1 MSTFSRFLPFLKPYL
16 SRMVLAGLLVM
27 GVAAINLALL
37 RLAGTLWDIITVQH
51 DQSRMTDMIAVFL
64 GLVVLQGL
72 CSMGHSYLTAWISQR
87 IVADFRR
94 HLFAHLHTLSVSFF
108 ARRRTGELLSRL
120 MNDVTVIQSVV
131 TETPIDSAK
140 QLVTFVGGITFL
152 LTMNW
157 RLCLLIL
164 VLLPLLVLVA
174 KFFGRRLKSLST
186 SIQDHTAA
194 MSTLIEEVISGIRIV
209 KSFVQTQREETRFA
223 AQVEQTLALTMRKAG
238 VMAVFIPVISLLT
251 FSAAAAV
258 LWYGGRQVID
268 GSVSPGDLFAFV
280 LFAGILIGPF
290 SSAARVFAQIREAQG
305 ATQRVFEI
313 LDTRSEVS
321 DSPTATTL
329 SSVSGH
335 IRAEHIGFA
344 YDPRQPVL
352 TDVSFE
358 AKPGELVAIVGPT
371 GAGKTTVMN
380 LLHRFY
386 DPTEGHITVDGH
398 DLRQVTMDSW
408 YRQIALVPQE
418 TILFGGTILDNIRYG
433 DEKASQEEVVAASRA
448 AHAHDFIM
456 SFPDQYQTIVGEK
469 GINVSGGQRQR
480 IAIARAIVK
489 NPRIL
494 LLDEATSALDSESE
508 RLVQEALEQLMKG
521 RTTFVIA
528 HRLTTIQRADR
539 ILVLNKGRLV
549 ETGTHA
555 ELMDRKGL
563 YQYLYTLAAHRTP
576 LVNLRRKV
584 GGGRPTHSILST
596 LDNSQPGKA
605 CPQFFVFTSRSFRSP
620 ACLQQ

>member
-1 MSTFSRFLPFLKPYL
+1 MSTFKCFLPFLKPYL
-16 SRMVLAGLLVM
+16 SRMLLAGLLVM

-37 RLAGTLWDIITVQH
+37 RLAGTLWDVITVQH
-51 DQSRMTDMIAVFL
+51 DSLRMTELITVFL
-64 GLVVLQGL
+64 GLVVIQGL
-72 CSMGHSYLTAWISQR
+72 CSMGHSYLTAWVSQR
-87 IVADFRR
+87 IVADFRT
-94 HLFAHLHTLSVSFF
+94 HLFAHLQTLSVSFF
-108 ARRRTGELLSRL
+108 SRRRTGELLSRL

-131 TETPIDSAK
+131 TETPIDTAK
-140 QLVTFVGGITFL
+140 QLVTFVGGIAFL

-164 VLLPLLVLVA
+164 VLLPLLVFVA

-186 SIQDHTAA
+186 SIQDQTAA
-194 MSTLIEEVISGIRIV
+194 LSTLIEEVISGIRIV
-209 KSFVQTQREETRFA
+209 KSFVQTNREATRFTT
-223 AQVEQTLALTMRKAG
+223 QVEQTLSLTMRRAG
-238 VMAVFIPVISLLT
+238 IMAVFIPVISLLT

-268 GSVSPGDLFAFV
+268 GTVSPGDLFAFV

-313 LDTRSEVS
+313 LDTHTEVS
-321 DSPTATTL
+321 DSPTAVSL
-329 SSVSGH
+329 AGVSGH
-335 IRAEHIGFA
+335 IRAEHVGFA

-352 TDVSFE
+352 TDLSFE

-371 GAGKTTVMN
+371 GAGKTTAIN
-380 LLHRFY
+380 LIHRFY
-386 DPTEGHITVDGH
+386 DPTEGHITIDGH
-398 DLRQVTMDSW
+398 DLRQVTLESW

-433 DEKASQEEVVAASRA
+433 NREASEEAVKEASRA
-448 AHAHDFIM
+448 AHAHEFIM
-456 SFPDQYQTIVGEK
+456 SFPDQYQTVVGEK

-480 IAIARAIVK
+480 IAIARAILK

-549 ETGTHA
+549 ESGTHG

-563 YQYLYTLAAHRTP
+563 YHYLYTLRLTELP
-576 LVNLRRKV
+576 
-584 GGGRPTHSILST
+584 S
-596 LDNSQPGKA
+596 
-605 CPQFFVFTSRSFRSP
+605 
-620 ACLQQ
+620 

>member
-1 MSTFSRFLPFLKPYL
+1 MSTFSRFLPFLRPYL

-51 DQSRMTDMIAVFL
+51 DQSRMTDMITGFL
-64 GLVVLQGL
+64 GLVILQGF

-87 IVADFRR
+87 IIADFRR

-152 LTMNW
+152 LMMNW

-174 KFFGRRLKSLST
+174 KVFGRKLKSLST

-209 KSFVQTQREETRFA
+209 KSFVQTQREEARFA

-313 LDTRSEVS
+313 LDTRSDVS
-321 DSPTATTL
+321 DSPTATML

-335 IRAEHIGFA
+335 IQAEHIDFA

-352 TDVSFE
+352 MDVSFE

-386 DPTEGHITVDGH
+386 DPTEGHITIDGH
-398 DLRQVTMDSW
+398 DLRHVTMDSW

-433 DEKASQEEVVAASRA
+433 DEKASQKEVIAASRA

-469 GINVSGGQRQR
+469 GINMSGGQRQR

-555 ELMDRKGL
+555 ELMDHKGL
-563 YQYLYTLAAHRTP
+563 YQYLYTLRLIELP
-576 LVNLRRKV
+576 
-584 GGGRPTHSILST
+584 S
-596 LDNSQPGKA
+596 
-605 CPQFFVFTSRSFRSP
+605 
-620 ACLQQ
+620 

>member
-16 SRMVLAGLLVM
+16 SRMALAGLLVM
-27 GVAAINLALL
+27 SVAAINLALL

-51 DQSRMTDMIAVFL
+51 DQSRMTDMITVFL
-64 GLVVLQGL
+64 GLVVLQGF

-87 IVADFRR
+87 IVANFRR

-140 QLVTFVGGITFL
+140 QLVTFIGGIAFL

-174 KFFGRRLKSLST
+174 KIFGRKLKSLST
-186 SIQDHTAA
+186 SIQDHTATL
-194 MSTLIEEVISGIRIV
+194 STLTEEVISGIRVV
-209 KSFVQTQREETRFA
+209 KSFVQTQHEENRFG
-223 AQVEQTLALTMRKAG
+223 AQVEQTLALTMKRAG
-238 VMAVFIPVISLLT
+238 VMAIFIPVISLLT
-251 FSAAAAV
+251 FSVAAAV
-258 LWYGGRQVID
+258 VWYGGRQVID

-290 SSAARVFAQIREAQG
+290 SSAARVFAQVREAQG

-313 LDTRSEVS
+313 LDTHSEVS
-321 DSPTATTL
+321 DAPTATPL
-329 SSVSGH
+329 SIVSGH
-335 IRAEHIGFA
+335 IRAEHISFA
-344 YDPRQPVL
+344 YDSRQPVL

-386 DPTEGHITVDGH
+386 DPTEGHITIDGQ
-398 DLRQVTMDSW
+398 DLRQVTMESW
-408 YRQIALVPQE
+408 YRQVALVPQE
-418 TILFGGTILDNIRYG
+418 TILFGGTIFDNIRYG
-433 DEKASQEEVVAASRA
+433 NEKATQEEVTTASRA

-456 SFPDQYQTIVGEK
+456 SFPDQYQTMIGEK
-469 GINVSGGQRQR
+469 GINLSGGQRQR

-508 RLVQEALEQLMKG
+508 RFVQEALEQLMKG

-528 HRLTTIQRADR
+528 HRLTTIQGADR

-549 ETGTHA
+549 ETGTHV
-555 ELMDRKGL
+555 ELMNRKGL
-563 YQYLYTLAAHRTP
+563 YQYLYTLRLIELP
-576 LVNLRRKV
+576 
-584 GGGRPTHSILST
+584 S
-596 LDNSQPGKA
+596 
-605 CPQFFVFTSRSFRSP
+605 
-620 ACLQQ
+620 

>member
-51 DQSRMTDMIAVFL
+51 DQSRMTDLIAVFL

-186 SIQDHTAA
+186 SIQDQTAA
-194 MSTLIEEVISGIRIV
+194 LSTLIEEVISGIRIV

-223 AQVEQTLALTMRKAG
+223 AQVEQTLALTMQRAG

-313 LDTRSEVS
+313 LDTRSEVR
-321 DSPTATTL
+321 DSPAATSL
-329 SSVSGH
+329 STVSGH
-335 IRAEHIGFA
+335 IRAEHVNFA
-344 YDPRQPVL
+344 YDPRRPVL

-386 DPTEGHITVDGH
+386 DPTEGHISVDGQ
-398 DLRQVTMDSW
+398 DLHQVTMDSW

-433 DEKASQEEVVAASRA
+433 DREATQEEVVAASRS

-469 GINVSGGQRQR
+469 GINMSGGQRQR

-563 YQYLYTLAAHRTP
+563 YQYLYTLRLIELP
-576 LVNLRRKV
+576 
-584 GGGRPTHSILST
+584 S
-596 LDNSQPGKA
+596 
-605 CPQFFVFTSRSFRSP
+605 
-620 ACLQQ
+620 

>member
-51 DQSRMTDMIAVFL
+51 DQSRMTDMITVFL
-64 GLVVLQGL
+64 GLVILQGL

-87 IVADFRR
+87 IIADFRR

-140 QLVTFVGGITFL
+140 QLVTFIGGITFL
-152 LTMNW
+152 LMMNW

-174 KFFGRRLKSLST
+174 KVFGRRLKSLST

-251 FSAAAAV
+251 FSAAGAV

-290 SSAARVFAQIREAQG
+290 SSAARVFAQVREAQG

-313 LDTRSEVS
+313 LDTGSEVS

-329 SSVSGH
+329 SPVSGH

-352 TDVSFE
+352 MDMSFE

-386 DPTEGHITVDGH
+386 DPTEGHITIDGH

-433 DEKASQEEVVAASRA
+433 DEKASQEDVMAASRA

-555 ELMDRKGL
+555 ELMDHKGL
-563 YQYLYTLAAHRTP
+563 YQYLYTLR
-576 LVNLRRKV
+576 LIEL
-584 GGGRPTHSILST
+584 PT
-596 LDNSQPGKA
+596 
-605 CPQFFVFTSRSFRSP
+605 
-620 ACLQQ
+620 

>member
-16 SRMVLAGLLVM
+16 TRMVLAGLLVM
-27 GVAAINLALL
+27 GVAGINLALL
-37 RLAGTLWDIITVQH
+37 RLAGTLWDVITVQH
-51 DQSRMTDMIAVFL
+51 DQSRMTDLIAVFL

-87 IVADFRR
+87 IVADFRQ

-140 QLVTFVGGITFL
+140 QFVTFVGGIAFL

-174 KFFGRRLKSLST
+174 KFFGRRLKSLSA
-186 SIQDHTAA
+186 SIQDQTAA
-194 MSTLIEEVISGIRIV
+194 LSTLIEEVISGIRIV

-223 AQVEQTLALTMRKAG
+223 IQVERTLSTTMQRAG
-238 VMAVFIPVISLLT
+238 IMAVFIPVISLLT

-321 DSPTATTL
+321 DSPTAIAL
-329 SSVSGH
+329 FSVSGH
-335 IRAEHIGFA
+335 IQAEHISFA
-344 YDPRQPVL
+344 YDPRQSVL

-386 DPTEGHITVDGH
+386 DPTEGRITIDGQ
-398 DLRQVTMDSW
+398 DLRQVTMESW

-433 DEKASQEEVVAASRA
+433 NREATEENVMAASRA

-456 SFPDQYQTIVGEK
+456 SFPDRYQTIVGEK

-563 YQYLYTLAAHRTP
+563 YQYLYTLRLTELP
-576 LVNLRRKV
+576 
-584 GGGRPTHSILST
+584 S
-596 LDNSQPGKA
+596 
-605 CPQFFVFTSRSFRSP
+605 
-620 ACLQQ
+620 

>member
-16 SRMVLAGLLVM
+16 SRMALAGLLVM

-37 RLAGTLWDIITVQH
+37 RLTGILWDVITVQR
-51 DQSRMTDMIAVFL
+51 DQSRMTELLTLFL
-64 GLVVLQGL
+64 GLVVLQGF
-72 CSMGHSYLTAWISQR
+72 CSMGHSYLSAWVSQR
-87 IVADFRR
+87 IVADFRQ
-94 HLFAHLHTLSVSFF
+94 HLFSHLQTLSVSFF

-120 MNDVTVIQSVV
+120 MNDVTVIQSVA
-131 TETPIDSAK
+131 TETPIETVK
-140 QLVTFVGGITFL
+140 HLVTFVGGIAFL
-152 LTMNW
+152 LAMNW

-164 VLLPLLVLVA
+164 FLLPLLVLVA
-174 KFFGRRLKSLST
+174 KFFGRRLRLLST

-194 MSTLIEEVISGIRIV
+194 LSTLIEEVISGIRIV

-223 AQVEQTLALTMRKAG
+223 GQVEQTLTLTMRRASI
-238 VMAVFIPVISLLT
+238 MAVFIPVISLLT
-251 FSAAAAV
+251 FSSAAAV
-258 LWYGGRQVID
+258 LWYGGGQVID
-268 GSVSPGDLFAFV
+268 GAVSPGDLFAFV

-290 SSAARVFAQIREAQG
+290 SSAARVFTQIKEAQG

-313 LDTRSEVS
+313 LDTHSDVS
-321 DSPTATTL
+321 DSPTAIAL
-329 SSVSGH
+329 PPVLGH
-335 IRAEHIGFA
+335 IKAEHVSFA

-352 TDVSFE
+352 TDISFE

-371 GAGKTTVMN
+371 GAGKTTMIN

-386 DPTEGHITVDGH
+386 DPTEGCITIDEQN
-398 DLRQVTMDSW
+398 LRHVTMDSW
-408 YRQIALVPQE
+408 YRQVALVPQE

-433 DEKASQEEVVAASRA
+433 NREATEANVVAASQA

-456 SFPDQYQTIVGEK
+456 GFPDQYQTVVGEK

-480 IAIARAIVK
+480 IAIARAILK

-539 ILVLNKGRLV
+539 ILVFNKGCLV
-549 ETGTHA
+549 EAGTHA
-555 ELMDRKGL
+555 ELLDKKGL
-563 YQYLYTLAAHRTP
+563 YQYLYTLRLTE
-576 LVNLRRKV
+576 
-584 GGGRPTHSILST
+584 LS
-596 LDNSQPGKA
+596 S
-605 CPQFFVFTSRSFRSP
+605 
-620 ACLQQ
+620 